1 MILAV
6 AQLEVFFLILARIAG
21 VFIQAPIFSSR
32 SFPATAK
39 VAFAVWLTSTIWL
52 VTPVATPLPP
62 NMISFI
68 FILTAEVM
76 FGFTIGFICN
86 IIFIAIQSAGELIDV
101 QMGLSV
107 ASALDPVFGA
117 VISIIGRLSFYIAL
131 IIFLIFDGHH
141 LILSAFHQSFTIFP
155 AGTIVN
161 FGKYN
166 LVLQI
171 TGLGGMLWLTAIQL
185 AAPMLLLIFLADF
198 TFGIVSRVAPQV
210 NVFMLGFQ
218 VKPLLGLFGIMLIL
232 PYMIRYISKLIE
244 IIGEQMVTLFAIL
257 K

>member
-1 MILAV
+1 MILSI

-21 VFIQAPIFSSR
+21 VFIQAPIFNSR

-39 VAFAVWLTSTIWL
+39 MAFAVWLTITIWL
-52 VTPVATPLPP
+52 VTPVATPLP
-62 NMISFI
+62 SDLLTFI
-68 FILTAEVM
+68 LTLTAEVM
-76 FGFTIGFICN
+76 LGFTIGFICN

-117 VISIIGRLSFYIAL
+117 VISIIGRLSFYIAM
-131 IIFLIFDGHH
+131 IIFLILNGHH
-141 LILSAFHQSFTIFP
+141 LILSAFHQSFTVFP

-171 TGLGGMLWLTAIQL
+171 TGLGGMLWLTAIKL

-218 VKPLLGLFGIMLIL
+218 VKPLLGLFGIMLTL
-232 PYMIRYISKLIE
+232 PYMIRYISKLVE
-244 IIGEQMVTLFAIL
+244 TIGEQLLTLFAIL